1 MLFVSLITQSWLD
14 IIFQELLTCWYM
26 GFLMVTF
33 VSFLVYAS
41 EQKASE
47 KESTLD
53 NLFNGVYWGV
63 VSFSSIFYIKFEWY
77 VLYKALTL
85 DLVDINLLQVSLIN
99 FPSSENFNDILH
111 ENFND
116 ILDENYIFGIE
127 YEYCVLLNTAGIFEN
142 RIMQVNQQLNNS
154 PVR

>member
-1 MLFVSLITQSWLD
+1 M
-14 IIFQELLTCWYM
+14 
-26 GFLMVTF
+26 
-33 VSFLVYAS
+33 
-41 EQKASE
+41 
-47 KESTLD
+47 
-53 NLFNGVYWGV
+53 
-63 VSFSSIFYIKFEWY
+63 
-77 VLYKALTL
+77 TL

-111 ENFND
+111 ENFN

-127 YEYCVLLNTAGIFEN
+127 YEYCVLLNTAGIFEY

>member
-1 MLFVSLITQSWLD
+1 M
-14 IIFQELLTCWYM
+14 
-26 GFLMVTF
+26 
-33 VSFLVYAS
+33 
-41 EQKASE
+41 
-47 KESTLD
+47 
-53 NLFNGVYWGV
+53 
-63 VSFSSIFYIKFEWY
+63 
-77 VLYKALTL
+77 TL

-116 ILDENYIFGIE
+116 ILDDNYIFGIE
-127 YEYCVLLNTAGIFEN
+127 YEYCVLLNIAGIFEN